1 MWDKCSTAFLAK
13 FFPLGKTNA
22 LRGRISSFQQTG
34 MESIPEAWER
44 LQEYILSCPHHGMDE
59 WLVLQSF
66 YNGLTA
72 TSRAHLDAAARGA
85 YLDLT
90 IAKATT
96 LVEKMVSNKGW
107 NEERSQSRTNGGM
120 HTIKETDM
128 LAAKLDLLMKK
139 LDEGN

>member
-1 MWDKCSTAFLAK
+1 MWDKCSVVFLAK

-44 LQEYILSCPHHGMDE
+44 LQEYILACPHHGMDE

-66 YNGLTA
+66 YNGLTT
-72 TSRAHLDAAARGA
+72 TSRAHLDAAAGGA

-90 IAKATT
+90 IAKAKS
-96 LVEKMVSNKGW
+96 LIEKMVSNQG
-107 NEERSQSRTNGGM
+107 
-120 HTIKETDM
+120 
-128 LAAKLDLLMKK
+128 
-139 LDEGN
+139 